1 MRSGQWRLIS
11 LAVFEVWGLKKYSQ
25 FAKKLSE
32 PWRLKSFQKFV
43 VKQGK
48 TQFHIYP
55 SIQRQIF
62 RFFSWKHCSTSIKVV
77 LHQKAI
83 LGKMDPFIFSKIE
96 ALLSPLLS
104 HDFRKLSETTIILE
118 RFIVRSFTMVV
129 DIYVKTMW
137 EVNTYF
143 LF

>member
-1 MRSGQWRLIS
+1 
-11 LAVFEVWGLKKYSQ
+11 
-25 FAKKLSE
+25 
-32 PWRLKSFQKFV
+32 
-43 VKQGK
+43 
-48 TQFHIYP
+48 
-55 SIQRQIF
+55 
-62 RFFSWKHCSTSIKVV
+62 
-77 LHQKAI
+77 
-83 LGKMDPFIFSKIE
+83 MDPFIFSKIE

-104 HDFRKLSETTIILE
+104 HDFRKLSETTIE